1 MSERLR
7 ILPVVIIATA
17 LLFGLKLDNIWRGAG
32 DLMFPASLAETTPE
46 SASAPA
52 GDAAPAAAEPAT
64 TVAAAEDPAADA
76 GNTAEPAPASRPV
89 PSEFSQAE
97 IEVLQSLAKRRD
109 ALDARARDLELR
121 ENVLKATE
129 KRIDGKIVELKA
141 LEEKIQQYL
150 QQHDE
155 QGEQQLKSLV
165 KVYENM
171 KPKDAA
177 RIFEQLDL
185 DILLDVAERMRE
197 AKMAPILAN
206 MDPGKAKQITVELAT
221 RRDLPKTGG

>member
-52 GDAAPAAAEPAT
+52 DDAAPAATEPAT

>member
-32 DLMFPASLAETTPE
+32 ELMFPASLAETTP
-46 SASAPA
+46 
-52 GDAAPAAAEPAT
+52 DNTPAAAEAEPKDAET
-64 TVAAAEDPAADA
+64 ANADVKDAAKDVAAATDD
-76 GNTAEPAPASRPV
+76 APARRPV
-89 PSEFSQAE
+89 PSQFSQAE

-109 ALDARARDLELR
+109 ELDARARDLQLR

>member
-32 DLMFPASLAETTPE
+32 ELMFPASLAETTPDE
-46 SASAPA
+46 
-52 GDAAPAAAEPAT
+52 APAAAEAEPKDAET
-64 TVAAAEDPAADA
+64 ANVDAGAKDVAAAADD
-76 GNTAEPAPASRPV
+76 APARRPV
-89 PSEFSQAE
+89 PSQFSQAE

-109 ALDARARDLELR
+109 ELDARARDLQLR

>member
-46 SASAPA
+46 TASAPA

>member
-32 DLMFPASLAETTPE
+32 DLIFPASLAETTPE
-46 SASAPA
+46 TE
-52 GDAAPAAAEPAT
+52 AAAKPAKPKDT
-64 TVAAAEDPAADA
+64 AVAEATDATAESNAADA
-76 GNTAEPAPASRPV
+76 GDAEPAPRPV
-89 PSEFSQAE
+89 STQFSQAE

-221 RRDLPKTGG
+221 RRVLPKTGG

>member
-7 ILPVVIIATA
+7 ILPVVIVATA
-17 LLFGLKLDNIWRGAG
+17 LLFGLKLDNVWRGAG
-32 DLMFPASLAETTPE
+32 ELMFPASLAETTAEAEPAAKAE
-46 SASAPA
+46 PQTTDVAEAADAPA
-52 GDAAPAAAEPAT
+52 TADIADRAAGEPAAA
-64 TVAAAEDPAADA
+64 
-76 GNTAEPAPASRPV
+76 SRPN
-89 PSEFSQAE
+89 PTQFSQAE

-109 ALDARARDLELR
+109 ELDARATDLELR

-141 LEEKIQQYL
+141 LEAKIQEYL

-185 DILLDVAERMRE
+185 AILLDVVERMRE

-221 RRDLPKTGG
+221 RRELPKTGG

>member
-32 DLMFPASLAETTPE
+32 DLMFPATLAETAAE
-46 SASAPA
+46 SDA
-52 GDAAPAAAEPAT
+52 GPAAQDGAAGAVRT
-64 TVAAAEDPAADA
+64 AAADGTVAAEAAD
-76 GNTAEPAPASRPV
+76 TADGVPASRSAPTQ
-89 PSEFSQAE
+89 FNQAE
-97 IEVLQSLAKRRD
+97 IEVLQSLSKRRD
-109 ALDARARDLELR
+109 ELDARARDLQLR

-141 LEEKIQQYL
+141 LEDKIQQYL
-150 QQHDE
+150 QQHDAQSE
-155 QGEQQLKSLV
+155 AQLKSLV

-177 RIFEQLDL
+177 RIFEQLDMVV
-185 DILLDVAERMRE
+185 LLDVIERMKER
-197 AKMAPILAN
+197 KSAPILAK
-206 MDPGKAKQITVELAT
+206 MKPQRAKEITLELAQ
-221 RRDLPKTGG
+221 RRGLPVAQN